1 MAAAKIEAMWDCD
14 MHDNS
19 ILVLEKKRGKLNLS
33 EVGDFLRYEKSGSF
47 QGHWAMIINAT
58 EATCGGSGWM
68 YEEEPKGDQWELY
81 RVEQG
86 EPCPVCRK
94 LAPPFEWCPMCG
106 ESLTGKDL
114 NAEQAMERAEYL
126 LSSMKHEALRMI
138 ESTDLQET
146 RKAWYHSHLG
156 SLDFARQI
164 GLITEER
171 RRKAQIIL
179 TVLAEDAINMNWNY
193 EEDYLKAI
201 MKGLKRAE
209 EEGGSE

>member
-1 MAAAKIEAMWDCD
+1 MD
-14 MHDNS
+14 
-19 ILVLEKKRGKLNLS
+19 
-33 EVGDFLRYEKSGSF
+33 
-47 QGHWAMIINAT
+47 
-58 EATCGGSGWM
+58 
-68 YEEEPKGDQWELY
+68 EEEPKGDQWSLY
-81 RVEQG
+81 QVEAG
-86 EPCPVCRK
+86 EPCPVCGE
-94 LAPPFEWCPMCG
+94 LAPPFEWCPTCG

-171 RRKAQIIL
+171 RQQLYKEFQKEANHGADR
-179 TVLAEDAINMNWNY
+179 
-193 EEDYLKAI
+193 
-201 MKGLKRAE
+201 
-209 EEGGSE
+209 